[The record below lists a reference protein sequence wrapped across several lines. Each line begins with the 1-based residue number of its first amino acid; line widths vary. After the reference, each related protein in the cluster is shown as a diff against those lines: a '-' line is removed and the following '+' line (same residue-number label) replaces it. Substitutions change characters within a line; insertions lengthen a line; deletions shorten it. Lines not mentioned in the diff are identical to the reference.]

1 MNDFAEAMGIAS
13 GPAGLESADPLP
25 MEVPVRVRGFGGDG
39 NLGADTVFEPFL
51 EDTQTVLVSQH
62 GAVLRLAAHAAPGQ
76 ILSISSPRLGR
87 ELVARV
93 IRYRAHD
100 NVKGYAEIEFT
111 GTDAAA
117 KPPPAPARTSRPP
130 KPVAAAPVAKA
141 NPANQSST
149 PLVVAPLADLQER
162 PRAARVSLNQLD
174 PAVEPASARKPAPK
188 PQPQAPAAARRPRPA
203 PVVADIEKLLAA
215 RKPAQETRAPAL
227 GQDFA
232 LRMFDS
238 QEGVPS
244 SPAQRPR
251 RRWLAVAAVITLAVG
266 AAGTWG
272 VVSATNEAAMEPL
285 PHIPA
290 LALPKPPEAMARRAE
305 VAAAEAVATVP
316 APGLGI
322 ETPSAVVIEELPK
335 VPDLELAAPR
345 ANRSAPQRE
354 IAPPEPGTMSAAPIG
369 ATQPGALQAFV
380 GKPAAPPEAPKP
392 APLIGGKVTPPRL
405 LEQAPVVY
413 PQMARMT
420 RLEGNVVIDAR
431 IDETGRVTEMRVVS
445 GPTLLHQAAKDSLA
459 RWRYE
464 PGTLNGK
471 PVTTNL
477 VVTIQF
483 RR

>member
-1 MNDFAEAMGIAS
+1 MTDFAEALGIAS

-25 MEVPVRVRGFGGDG
+25 MEVPVRVRGFGGGG
-39 NLGADTVFEPFL
+39 NLGADSVFEPFL

-111 GTDAAA
+111 ATDAAA
-117 KPPPAPARTSRPP
+117 TPPPAPARTSRTP
-130 KPVAAAPVAKA
+130 KPVAAAPTATA
-141 NPANQSST
+141 RSANQSST
-149 PLVVAPLADLQER
+149 PLVVAPLADLLER
-162 PRAARVSLNQLD
+162 PRAARVSLDQLD

-188 PQPQAPAAARRPRPA
+188 PRPQAPAPARRPRPA

-215 RKPAQETRAPAL
+215 RKPAQETHAPAL
-227 GQDFA
+227 GQDFS

-238 QEGVPS
+238 QDGLPLS
-244 SPAQRPR
+244 QAKRPR
-251 RRWLAVAAVITLAVG
+251 KRWLAVAAAVALTLG

-272 VVSATNEAAMEPL
+272 VVSATSEAAMEPL
-285 PHIPA
+285 PYIPA
-290 LALPKPPEAMARRAE
+290 FALPKPPEAVARSVE
-305 VAAAEAVATVP
+305 AAAAAPVP
-316 APGLGI
+316 ALEI
-322 ETPSAVVIEELPK
+322 ETPSTVVIEELPK

-345 ANRSAPQRE
+345 TSRSAPEQE
-354 IAPPEPGTMSAAPIG
+354 MAPPEPGTMSAAPIE
-369 ATQPGALQAFV
+369 AAQPGALQALV
-380 GKPAAPPEAPKP
+380 GKPTAPPVAPKP
-392 APLIGGKVTPPRL
+392 APPIGGKVTPPRL

-431 IDETGRVTEMRVVS
+431 IDETGRVSEMRVIS

-471 PVTTNL
+471 SVTTNL
-477 VVTIQF
+477 LVTIQF

>member
-25 MEVPVRVRGFGGDG
+25 MEVPVRVRGFGGGG

-111 GTDAAA
+111 GTDAAT
-117 KPPPAPARTSRPP
+117 KSPPAPVRPSRPP
-130 KPVAAAPVAKA
+130 KPVAAGPVAEA
-141 NPANQSST
+141 IPANQSST
-149 PLVVAPLADLQER
+149 PLVVAPLADLLER
-162 PRAARVSLNQLD
+162 PRAARVSLDQLD

-188 PQPQAPAAARRPRPA
+188 PQPQAPVPARRPRPA

-215 RKPAQETRAPAL
+215 RKPIQETRAPAL

-238 QEGVPS
+238 QEGVPPR
-244 SPAQRPR
+244 PAQRPR
-251 RRWLAVAAVITLAVG
+251 RRWLAVAAVITLALG

-272 VVSATNEAAMEPL
+272 VVSATSEAAMEPL
-285 PHIPA
+285 PYIPA
-290 LALPKPPEAMARRAE
+290 FALPKPPESVARSVE
-305 VAAAEAVATVP
+305 AAAVVP
-316 APGLGI
+316 APLPVPALAI

-335 VPDLELAAPR
+335 VPDLEVAAPR
-345 ANRSAPQRE
+345 AKRSAPRQE
-354 IAPPEPGTMSAAPIG
+354 VAPPEPGTMSAAPIE
-369 ATQPGALQAFV
+369 AAQPGALHAFA
-380 GKPAAPPEAPKP
+380 GKPAAPPVAPKP
-392 APLIGGKVTPPRL
+392 APAIGGKVTQPRL

-431 IDETGRVTEMRVVS
+431 IDETGRVSEMRVIS

-471 PVTTNL
+471 PVTTHL

>member
-117 KPPPAPARTSRPP
+117 TPPPAPARTSRTP
-130 KPVAAAPVAKA
+130 KPVAAAAPAAKA
-141 NPANQSST
+141 SPANQSST
-149 PLVVAPLADLQER
+149 PLADLLER
-162 PRAARVSLNQLD
+162 PRAARVPLNQLD
-174 PAVEPASARKPAPK
+174 PVVEPASARRTAPK
-188 PQPQAPAAARRPRPA
+188 PQPQAPAPARRPRPA

-215 RKPAQETRAPAL
+215 RKPAQESRAPAL
-227 GQDFA
+227 RQDFA

-238 QEGVPS
+238 QEGVPP

-251 RRWLAVAAVITLAVG
+251 RRWLAAAAVITLTLG

-290 LALPKPPEAMARRAE
+290 FALPNPPEAMARSVEAAVPVRA
-305 VAAAEAVATVP
+305 P
-316 APGLGI
+316 APAPALAI

-345 ANRSAPQRE
+345 ANRSAPRQE
-354 IAPPEPGTMSAAPIG
+354 VAPPEPGTMSAAPIE
-369 ATQPGALQAFV
+369 AAQPGALQALV
-380 GKPAAPPEAPKP
+380 GKPTAPPEAPKP
-392 APLIGGKVTPPRL
+392 APLIGGKVTQPRL

-420 RLEGNVVIDAR
+420 RLEGNVVIDAH
-431 IDETGRVTEMRVVS
+431 INETGHVTEMRVIS